1 MPWPSRAYFTAIWT
15 RPTVYGHRVQHGA
28 PEARILLMPKH
39 SCDFLFTKGGWI
51 RRYSIYCILGKN
63 AWSPAMMV
71 SLKYFPIILT
81 KNSPLKFLFHFSL
94 FFFFLLRFCNIR
106 SHGKKVGERAEPSG
120 NLSRFSS
127 SHPCRNFPPLTSL
140 PAYSCFI
147 FSLIRWLTREQ
158 TQSVRSSPTEN
169 TPC

>member
-94 FFFFLLRFCNIR
+94 FFF
-106 SHGKKVGERAEPSG
+106 
-120 NLSRFSS
+120 SS
-127 SHPCRNFPPLTSL
+127 SGFATSGLMGRRRGREQNPLATFLVSL
-140 PAYSCFI
+140 PHIPAGISHLSPACQPTAVL
-147 FSLIRWLTREQ
+147 FS
-158 TQSVRSSPTEN
+158 P
-169 TPC
+169 